1 MQQLQSKYI
10 ADSAASQEILHDES
24 ATGRERPWRTKKMAN
39 ELLAMAYD
47 DVDTHKAERLRGCAD
62 YLRYAVGPDGRRRLV
77 SANFCRVRLCP
88 VCAWRRSLKCYVQC
102 RQVMD
107 ALSREGR
114 NYRYILVTLT
124 IRNVSGDELG
134 QALDRLTVAY
144 NRLTKYAEIQRAVQG
159 YYKGVEVT
167 HNLTDDTYHPHIHA
181 LCAVKQS
188 YFKGRDYLS
197 HDRWAELWQRALK
210 VDYAPII
217 DVRRCKGE
225 TAAAVAEVA
234 KYAVKD
240 ADYIIPD
247 DWDMTIDTV
256 RLLDKVLNKRR
267 FVGFGGA
274 LAEMHARL
282 HLDDTEDGDLLH
294 VDDDGG
300 KDATP
305 MAYIDYIWHTGYK
318 QYYGV

>member
-1 MQQLQSKYI
+1 MQRSQPQYT
-10 ADSAASQEILHDES
+10 ADMADSQEILHDVS
-24 ATGRERPWRTKKMAN
+24 ATGRERPWRAKKMAN
-39 ELLAMAYD
+39 ELLSLAYD
-47 DVDTHKAERLRGCAD
+47 EVDQSKAERLRGCAD

-88 VCAWRRSLKCYVQC
+88 VCAWRRSLKYYSQC

-107 ALSREGR
+107 ALMREGR

-124 IRNVSGDELG
+124 VRNVSGDELG
-134 QALDRLTVAY
+134 QALDRLALAY
-144 NRLTKYAEIQRAVQG
+144 NRLVNYVEVRRAVQG

-181 LCAVKQS
+181 LMAVKQS
-188 YFKGRDYLS
+188 YFTGRNYLS
-197 HDRWAELWQRALK
+197 HNRWAELWQRALK

-240 ADYIIPD
+240 ADYIVPD

-282 HLDDTEDGDLLH
+282 HLDDMEDGDLLH
-294 VDDDGG
+294 VDEDS
-300 KDATP
+300 AEELPPT
-305 MAYIDYIWHTGYK
+305 AYIAYIWNAGYK